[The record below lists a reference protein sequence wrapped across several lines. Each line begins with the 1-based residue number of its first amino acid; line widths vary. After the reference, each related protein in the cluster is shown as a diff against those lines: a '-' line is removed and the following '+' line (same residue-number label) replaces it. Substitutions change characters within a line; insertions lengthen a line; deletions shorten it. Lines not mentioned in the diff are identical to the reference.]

1 LTGLVGYF
9 NPRDMEAYLALF
21 ATNEF
26 KKIKTQQEW
35 QSYREKFKHKI
46 KG

>member
-1 LTGLVGYF
+1 
-9 NPRDMEAYLALF
+9 MEAYLALF

-46 KG
+46 KS